1 MDIIFRVSGQTIAR
15 LDNNEIAAGSANF
28 LRARFELSSDWLSD
42 ATPLVFKAVF
52 EKDGAAY
59 HVLLD
64 DDLTCD
70 VAPEV
75 LKERGYFYVGL
86 IGLSPENTEEIVR
99 ITTIRENVYVS
110 DGSSVT
116 AANNFA
122 VSQDEIEQA
131 IAKLAALGLKLSVIH
146 SVDDME
152 GLCLIES
159 VNYWFCWLGADETKY
174 GDAVLLPGGV
184 YSITFVDGGYVLAED
199 DSLRGPRGFTGDKG
213 EPGEALKVVRSSDEL
228 KTWCEGLASNVNFAY
243 CLAGGYFEFSFEL
256 GSATLSGDMD
266 EGDVWRFS
274 RVDYSFDFCYSII
287 GEDGYTPQ
295 KGVDYFDGKSAYEYA
310 QDGGYTGT
318 EEEFA
323 DKLASDTVNP
333 DKVIF
338 PEDVYTT
345 YSFGKVETKNG
356 EMVKL
361 LDKGSNLNDLMD
373 LLVDVRYPEIT
384 EPSVS
389 LEFVNAKAYE
399 VGTVVPINFSAV
411 LNPGSYTYGPNTG
424 ITAESWKVTDTEGN
438 ENELASGSF
447 PDLTVKDN
455 TNYSITAEAT
465 HGEGIVPLT
474 NTKAEYPEG
483 KISAGAKSATSKA
496 VTGFRAAFYGTVTNK
511 DALTSSIIR
520 SLTKSGKIL
529 VNGSSFT
536 LDVPIGAVRV
546 IIAYPATLRDITSI
560 KDVNGLNAE
569 ISSGFTKTTLS
580 VEGANGYTAAS
591 YKIYYMDFANANDK
605 ANKFTVA
612 I

>member
-75 LKERGYFYVGL
+75 LEERGYFYVGL

-110 DGSSVT
+110 DGSSVA

-131 IAKLAALGLKLSVIH
+131 VAKLAALGLKLSVIH
-146 SVDDME
+146 SVNDME

-184 YSITFVDGGYVLAED
+184 YSITSVDGGYVLTED

-243 CLAGGYFEFSFEL
+243 CLAGEYFEFSFEL

-287 GEDGYTPQ
+287 GEEGYTPR

-323 DKLASDTVNP
+323 AKLAEESVV
-333 DKVIF
+333 K
-338 PEDVYTT
+338 DVRTMQ
-345 YSFGKVETKNG
+345 SQIA
-356 EMVKL
+356 
-361 LDKGSNLNDLMD
+361 DLM
-373 LLVDVRYPEIT
+373 Y
-384 EPSVS
+384 
-389 LEFVNAKAYE
+389 K
-399 VGTVVPINFSAV
+399 
-411 LNPGSYTYGPNTG
+411 
-424 ITAESWKVTDTEGN
+424 
-438 ENELASGSF
+438 
-447 PDLTVKDN
+447 
-455 TNYSITAEAT
+455 
-465 HGEGIVPLT
+465 
-474 NTKAEYPEG
+474 
-483 KISAGAKSATSKA
+483 KI
-496 VTGFRAAFYGTVTNK
+496 
-511 DALTSSIIR
+511 
-520 SLTKSGKIL
+520 
-529 VNGSSFT
+529 
-536 LDVPIGAVRV
+536 
-546 IIAYPATLRDITSI
+546 DITSFTNT
-560 KDVNGLNAE
+560 VNTAE
-569 ISSGFTKTTLS
+569 IGSTVDAVTLNWGVNKTPAELTLDGASMPTSSTTFPITGAGIRSNKTWTLTAKDERGATDTATTSISFLRGVYYGVYTQGGALDNDFILSLTRKLQSGKAITFT
-580 VEGANGYTAAS
+580 
-591 YKIYYMDFANANDK
+591 ANAAQGEQIAFALPQSYGTPSFNVGGFDGGFHLEK
-605 ANKFTVA
+605 TFEFTNASGHAETYCIWLSDNAGLGNTTVKVN
-612 I
+612 